1 MTFSDENFEQLRSKL
16 RFHVGYNVGFFCPDV
31 EDIVQEALMRFMLA
45 VREDRIQNPE
55 AVGAFLNG
63 ICRNVISEYR
73 RKNMRDEPM
82 PEVVPEPEGRSL
94 PDAELLELRQAIQ
107 QGMQQLSDRDRRV
120 LGAFYLEEKSKDEIL
135 EQTGLSDQN
144 FRVILFRAKE
154 RFRAIYSA
162 LTKHSGGL
170 SHPIV

>member
-1 MTFSDENFEQLRSKL
+1 
-16 RFHVGYNVGFFCPDV
+16 
-31 EDIVQEALMRFMLA
+31 
-45 VREDRIQNPE
+45 
-55 AVGAFLNG
+55 
-63 ICRNVISEYR
+63 
-73 RKNMRDEPM
+73 M
-82 PEVVPEPEGRSL
+82 PEVMPEPEGRSI
-94 PDAELLELRQAIQ
+94 PDSELFELRQAIQ
-107 QGMQQLSDRDRRV
+107 QGMEHLSDRDRRV
-120 LGAFYLEEKSKDEIL
+120 LRAFYLEEKPKDEIL